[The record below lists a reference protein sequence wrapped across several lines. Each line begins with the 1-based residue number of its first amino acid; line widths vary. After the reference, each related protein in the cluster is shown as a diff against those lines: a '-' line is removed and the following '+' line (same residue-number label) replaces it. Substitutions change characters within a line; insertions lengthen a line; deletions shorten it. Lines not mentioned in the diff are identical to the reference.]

1 MNTSDYIMFTIVAIF
16 LLAVIIGGISYESM
30 TPEEKKKFEE
40 EQRRKK
46 EISRLTKDLRRSR
59 FYEEWCKY
67 DPYGGVFSRP
77 RPKG

>member
-1 MNTSDYIMFTIVAIF
+1 MNTPDYIMITIVAIF

-40 EQRRKK
+40 EQESARLSK
-46 EISRLTKDLRRSR
+46 ELRGKWYER
-59 FYEEWCKY
+59 FTY

-77 RPKG
+77 RPKD